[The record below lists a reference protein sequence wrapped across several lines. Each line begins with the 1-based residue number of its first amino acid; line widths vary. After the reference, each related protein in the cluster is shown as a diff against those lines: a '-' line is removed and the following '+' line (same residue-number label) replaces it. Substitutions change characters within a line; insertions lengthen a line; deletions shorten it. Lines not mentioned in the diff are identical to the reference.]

1 MADGFGLQVPCAMV
15 GLSSMVTAL
24 YSFARLP
31 ETNPNALAASVAS
44 KSSWSHQAQKK
55 SEMTASDTRS
65 SFSAAGAM
73 LRDPRLLAAG
83 VANASTFALRQGG
96 RANPH
101 CTCLQCFEFQNHVH
115 PAVRTHTHMP
125 CCALGRKCFGGSS
138 CYECAWVVS
147 DNLGIGVLRLCL
159 GRPLAHLS
167 SGVASRSCKRLAG
180 GGRAGALCA
189 SSSTRRDVFHGKRV
203 NTSCVSSL

>member
-1 MADGFGLQVPCAMV
+1 MHADAARVLGAHHGALLFGVSLGPAIGGLMADGFGLQVPCAMV

-44 KSSWSHQAQKK
+44 KSSWSQQAQKK

-101 CTCLQCFEFQNHVH
+101 
-115 PAVRTHTHMP
+115 
-125 CCALGRKCFGGSS
+125 
-138 CYECAWVVS
+138 
-147 DNLGIGVLRLCL
+147 
-159 GRPLAHLS
+159 
-167 SGVASRSCKRLAG
+167 
-180 GGRAGALCA
+180 
-189 SSSTRRDVFHGKRV
+189 
-203 NTSCVSSL
+203 